1 LERAL
6 NARLNPPLPLFGLF
20 SDGSLDIEN
29 LDKELDGFG
38 Q

>member
-1 LERAL
+1 
-6 NARLNPPLPLFGLF
+6 LNPPLPLFGLF

-29 LDKELDGFG
+29 LDKELVGFG